1 MKSLLIGLTCLVTS
15 SMAFSANI
23 AGYWRTIDDKTGFSK
38 ALMEIKQQNDGT
50 YTATVV
56 KILPR
61 PGYTPKE
68 NCQNCP
74 APVTNKR
81 ILGLTTVWGLKEDPK
96 KPNYYTDAQVLDP
109 LSGKIY
115 KGKVKMNADG
125 RILTMRGYIGISAIG
140 RSQTWI
146 RETDVKD
153 VN

>member
-1 MKSLLIGLTCLVTS
+1 MKKILIGLTCLVTS
-15 SMAFSANI
+15 SMAFSADI
-23 AGYWRTIDDKTGFSK
+23 SGYWRTIDDKTGFSK
-38 ALMEIKQQNDGT
+38 ALMEIKQQNDDT

-68 NCQNCP
+68 TCQHCP
-74 APVTNKR
+74 VPFTNKP
-81 ILGLTTVWGLKEDPK
+81 ILGLTTLWGLKADPK
-96 KPNYYTDAQVLDP
+96 KPNYYIDAQVLDP

-125 RILTMRGYIGISAIG
+125 RILTMRGYVGISALG

-146 RETDVKD
+146 RETNVKD
-153 VN
+153 IN

>member
-74 APVTNKR
+74 APFTNKR
-81 ILGLTTVWGLKEDPK
+81 ILGLTTIWGLKEDPK

-125 RILTMRGYIGISAIG
+125 RILTMRGYVGISALG

-146 RETDVKD
+146 RETDIKD